1 MNRTDEILKNC
12 KNLHVF
18 ERIFIFDVT
27 KNPEPVREH
36 VPFQSR
42 LAQVFS
48 DLDESQG
55 EEEDNNFWVRRVGD
69 EPTEEK
75 LVLRVEAPAR
85 GVVRFLHALLADSDT
100 PFVGAK
106 LYVGIDDVLC
116 VAYVR
121 PGAEVTELLL
131 CDLCEACGSS
141 PLAAVSPE
149 RGEAASRLVWP
160 IRRGVLAVPPLVL
173 RGRRCGKGCRI

>member
-1 MNRTDEILKNC
+1 MKKC

-18 ERIFIFDVT
+18 ERIFIFYVT

-48 DLDESQG
+48 DLDESLG
-55 EEEDNNFWVRRVGD
+55 EEENNNFWIGRVD
-69 EPTEEK
+69 EPTVEK
-75 LVLRVEAPAR
+75 LVCRVEAPAR
-85 GVVRFLHALLADSDT
+85 DVVRFMRALLLEDAES

-106 LYVGIDDVLC
+106 LYVGIHDILC
-116 VAYVR
+116 VAYLQA
-121 PGAEVTELLL
+121 GAQATDLLL

-141 PLAAVSPE
+141 PFRPYNRSTEKPH
-149 RGEAASRLVWP
+149 RVWVG
-160 IRRGVLAVPPLVL
+160 RSDETSSLCDPLY
-173 RGRRCGKGCRI
+173 

>member
-1 MNRTDEILKNC
+1 M
-12 KNLHVF
+12 
-18 ERIFIFDVT
+18 
-27 KNPEPVREH
+27 REH

-85 GVVRFLHALLADSDT
+85 DVVRFLRALLADADT
-100 PFVGAK
+100 PFVAAK
-106 LYVGIDDVLC
+106 LFVGLDDVLC
-116 VAYVR
+116 VAYTR
-121 PGAEVTELLL
+121 PGADVTELLL

-141 PLAAVSPE
+141 PFRPYHRSTEKPHRVWVGRSDQ
-149 RGEAASRLVWP
+149 ASSLCE
-160 IRRGVLAVPPLVL
+160 PLY
-173 RGRRCGKGCRI
+173 

>member
-1 MNRTDEILKNC
+1 MKNC
-12 KNLHVF
+12 KNLHDF
-18 ERIFIFDVT
+18 ERIFIFYVA
-27 KNPEPVREH
+27 KKPEPVREH

-55 EEEDNNFWVRRVGD
+55 EEEDNNFWVRRVD
-69 EPTEEK
+69 EPTVEK

-85 GVVRFLHALLADSDT
+85 DVVRFMRALLLEDAES

-106 LYVGIDDVLC
+106 LYVGIQDVLC
-116 VAYVR
+116 IAYVR
-121 PGAEVTELLL
+121 ADAEVTELLL

-141 PLAAVSPE
+141 PFLPYHRSTEKPHRVWVGRSDQ
-149 RGEAASRLVWP
+149 ASSLCE
-160 IRRGVLAVPPLVL
+160 PLY
-173 RGRRCGKGCRI
+173 